1 MLCCIV
7 PFPIEEADMPKQKG
21 SKSIAKARPSSAPAA
36 VEPPSWP
43 AFKPPLPLTDLQP
56 ESLLDDR
63 VVLIRNFW
71 PKSLCRD
78 YASFLRTLPL
88 TTTPGHPKRGDAVRV
103 NDRFQ
108 VHDQAFA
115 NRLWLETG
123 LRDVLMGDDWKA
135 LWGGDAVGLSPNI
148 RIYRYKP
155 KQFFDAHY
163 DDSNTVISDFDQGRP
178 IHTKTTWTLLLY
190 LTSEADGCRG
200 GETVFFPNDRRVA
213 KEEVAVAPETG
224 MVLLHKH
231 GNDCMLHEGREVT
244 AGEKWIIRSD
254 VCEIGRAH
262 V

>member
-1 MLCCIV
+1 
-7 PFPIEEADMPKQKG
+7 MPKQKG
-21 SKSIAKARPSSAPAA
+21 SKSIAKARPSSTPAA

-88 TTTPGHPKRGDAVRV
+88 TTTPGQPKRGDAVRV

-135 LWGGDAVGLSPNI
+135 LW
-148 RIYRYKP
+148 
-155 KQFFDAHY
+155 
-163 DDSNTVISDFDQGRP
+163 
-178 IHTKTTWTLLLY
+178 
-190 LTSEADGCRG
+190 
-200 GETVFFPNDRRVA
+200 
-213 KEEVAVAPETG
+213 
-224 MVLLHKH
+224 
-231 GNDCMLHEGREVT
+231 
-244 AGEKWIIRSD
+244 
-254 VCEIGRAH
+254 
-262 V
+262 